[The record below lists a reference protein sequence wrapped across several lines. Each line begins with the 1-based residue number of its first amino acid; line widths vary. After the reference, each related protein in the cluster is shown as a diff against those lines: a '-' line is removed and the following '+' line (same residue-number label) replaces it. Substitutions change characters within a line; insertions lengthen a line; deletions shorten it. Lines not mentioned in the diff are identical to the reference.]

1 MFTILIKNIKTKIM
15 ANTAIKILII
25 FIITTF
31 SFKTLAQENSIKPF
45 IYNGCGEYELYNY
58 FSNNLKDWGKKPSF
72 NLFVFKIK
80 GNGEITDLKHFG
92 GMKKTE
98 AEKVINCIK
107 LSENCWNLPLD
118 PKLFKWIIIPFVS
131 GKGQKNSGPS
141 FENSTL
147 KAFAELNNLTSY
159 GIYSGDFY
167 ITRLIFYMDP
177 RIKLD

>member
-1 MFTILIKNIKTKIM
+1 MGNAAFN
-15 ANTAIKILII
+15 ILII
-25 FIITTF
+25 FIIT
-31 SFKTLAQENSIKPF
+31 SCSLKTLAQENSIKPF
-45 IYNGCGEYELYNY
+45 VYNGCGEYELYNY
-58 FSNNLKDWGKKPSF
+58 FSHNLKDWGNKPSF
-72 NLFVFKIK
+72 NLFIFKLK

-92 GMKKTE
+92 GMEKPE
-98 AEKVINCIK
+98 AEKVMNCIK

-118 PKLFKWIIIPFVS
+118 PKLFKWILMPFIS
-131 GKGQKNSGPS
+131 GKGKLKSDPN
-141 FENSTL
+141 FEYSTI